1 MGLTM
6 TNSIFHSFVSN
17 SSNFSFS
24 AFQSVPLL
32 ALALF
37 ATAHGA
43 HLPAEGAPVQARQIR
58 QNPNVAREAVDQP
71 VGIVRSSFLPQLDG
85 TFEYSFESENGIK
98 QQAFGQRKAIGED
111 GSDVI
116 VMKGSYE
123 YIGPDGNIYVVDW
136 EADENGYRA
145 TAPHLP
151 QPVEIP
157 FPEQRA
163 AVEAQ
168 LRFAAEEE
176 ERARQGKALR
186 PEGSSQT
193 QNQRKKPVQVAPA
206 QVDYSDDY

>member
-1 MGLTM
+1 
-6 TNSIFHSFVSN
+6 
-17 SSNFSFS
+17 
-24 AFQSVPLL
+24 
-32 ALALF
+32 
-37 ATAHGA
+37 
-43 HLPAEGAPVQARQIR
+43 
-58 QNPNVAREAVDQP
+58 VARESVEQP

-85 TFEYSFESENGIK
+85 AFEYSFESENGIK
-98 QQAFGQRKAIGED
+98 QQAVGQRKAVGED
-111 GSDVI
+111 GADVI

-123 YIGPDGNIYVVDW
+123 YIGSDGNIYVVDW

-145 TAPHLP
+145 SAPHLP

-168 LRFAAEEE
+168 LRFAAEED

-186 PEGSSQT
+186 PEASNLS
-193 QNQRKKPVQVAPA
+193 QRKKPVQVAPA

>member
-1 MGLTM
+1 M
-6 TNSIFHSFVSN
+6 
-17 SSNFSFS
+17 
-24 AFQSVPLL
+24 VPLL
-32 ALALF
+32 TFVLLSA
-37 ATAHGA
+37 AHGA
-43 HLPAEGAPVQARQIR
+43 HLPAEGGPAPVPVPARQSR
-58 QNPNVAREAVDQP
+58 QNPNVARDSVEQP

-98 QQAFGQRKAIGED
+98 QQAVGQRKAIGED
-111 GSDVI
+111 GADVI

-123 YIGPDGNIYVVDW
+123 YIGSDGNIYVVDW

-145 TAPHLP
+145 SAPHLP

-176 ERARQGKALR
+176 DRARQAKALR
-186 PEGSSQT
+186 PEGNSQVLS
-193 QNQRKKPVQVAPA
+193 QRKKPVQVAPA